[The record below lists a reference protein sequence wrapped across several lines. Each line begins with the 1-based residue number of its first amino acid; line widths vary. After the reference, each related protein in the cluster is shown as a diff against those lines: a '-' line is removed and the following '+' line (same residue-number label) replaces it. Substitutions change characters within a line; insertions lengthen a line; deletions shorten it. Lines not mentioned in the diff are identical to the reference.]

1 MSGEVGHFWIFGHRG
16 SPRRRPE
23 NTVASFAEAL
33 REGADG
39 FETDLRL
46 LDDGTAV
53 LFHDDE
59 VRGDPVESL
68 TPGELLRRGVR
79 PQPLRDLARF
89 AGKAQMMLEVKRG
102 GWEERLI
109 AEVSSWPKIVVASFD
124 HALIGDLARR
134 RVGFPLAVTI
144 SGRIVDLPAYA
155 RRLGATW
162 CCPDHHHV
170 DAKLVAALHEAGIV
184 VVPWTANRRRD
195 WERLRAAGCDGVVTD
210 DPAGAVAWR
219 SQSA

>member
-1 MSGEVGHFWIFGHRG
+1 MSGEARQFWIFGHRG

-23 NTVASFAEAL
+23 NTIASFEQAL

-46 LDDGTAV
+46 LADGAAV

-68 TPGELLRRGVR
+68 TSDELLRRGVR
-79 PQPLRDLARF
+79 VQPLRDLSRF

-109 AEVSSWPKIVVASFD
+109 AEVGGWPRIVVASFD
-124 HALIGDLARR
+124 HALIGELARR
-134 RVGFPLAVTI
+134 KAGFPLALTL
-144 SGRIVDLPAYA
+144 SGKIVDLPAYA

-170 DAKLVAALHEAGIV
+170 DAALVAALHAQGIV

-195 WERLRAAGCDGVVTD
+195 WDRLRAAGCDGVVTD
-210 DPAGAVAWR
+210 DPAGAVSWR
-219 SQSA
+219 AQTA

>member
-1 MSGEVGHFWIFGHRG
+1 MSGELRHFLIFGHRG

-23 NTVASFAEAL
+23 NTAASFAEAL
-33 REGADG
+33 KEGADG

-68 TPGELLRRGVR
+68 TAEELLRRGVR
-79 PQPLRDLARF
+79 LQPLRDLSRF

-109 AEVSSWPKIVVASFD
+109 SEVAEWPKIVVVSFD

-134 RVGFPLAVTI
+134 KVSFPLGLTI
-144 SGRIVDLPAYA
+144 SGKVVDLPQYA
-155 RRLGATW
+155 TRLGASW

-170 DAKLVAALHEAGIV
+170 DASLVGELHAAGIV
-184 VVPWTANRRRD
+184 VVPWTANRRREWD
-195 WERLRAAGCDGVVTD
+195 RLRVAGCDGVITD

-219 SQSA
+219 AESG

>member
-1 MSGEVGHFWIFGHRG
+1 MSGEPHHFWILGHRG
-16 SPRRRPE
+16 SPWRRPE
-23 NTVASFAEAL
+23 NSVASFAEAL
-33 REGADG
+33 QEGADG

-46 LDDGTAV
+46 LADGTAI

-68 TPGELLRRGVR
+68 TAEELLRHGMRV
-79 PQPLRDLARF
+79 QPLRDLSRF

-109 AEVSSWPKIVVASFD
+109 AEVGSWPKIVVVSFD
-124 HALIGDLARR
+124 HALIADLARR
-134 RVGFPLAVTI
+134 KVSFPLGLTI
-144 SGRIVDLPAYA
+144 SGKVVDLPAYA
-155 RRLGATW
+155 KRLGASW

-170 DAKLVAALHEAGIV
+170 DASLVRALHAAGIV
-184 VVPWTANRRRD
+184 VVPWTADHRRD
-195 WERLRAAGCDGVVTD
+195 WDRLRAAGCDGVITN

-219 SQSA
+219 AQSG

>member
-1 MSGEVGHFWIFGHRG
+1 M
-16 SPRRRPE
+16 
-23 NTVASFAEAL
+23 ASFEEAL

-46 LDDGTAV
+46 LADGTAI

-68 TPGELLRRGVR
+68 TASELLRRGR
-79 PQPLRDLARF
+79 RMQPLQELSRF

-109 AEVSSWPKIVVASFD
+109 AEVGGWPQIVVASFD
-124 HALIGDLARR
+124 HALIGELARR
-134 RVGFPLAVTI
+134 KVSFPLGLTI
-144 SGRIVDLPAYA
+144 SGKIVDLPGYA

-170 DAKLVAALHEAGIV
+170 DAALVHALHQEGIV

-195 WERLRAAGCDGVVTD
+195 WDRLMAAECDGVVTD

-219 SQSA
+219 AQSG